1 MIMRNTARFVL
12 LAAAAAASVSCG
24 SAVRDGSS
32 PVFLVID
39 SLQGQRGGPQPGPLS
54 GFVNSDVITN
64 VTSPAPC
71 SSQVPCPTVFDDP
84 GSVQLRLTPKDIN
97 TTTGPTS
104 NNDVTITRVHIE
116 YMRADGRNTPG
127 VDVPFAF
134 DGATTGTVSAGGSL
148 SLGFELVRHAS
159 KQESPLVQLRAST
172 AILTTIA
179 RVTFIG
185 VDRTGNNIQVTGQI
199 QVNFGNFGD
208 Q

>member
-1 MIMRNTARFVL
+1 MIIRNAARFVL
-12 LAAAAAASVSCG
+12 LAAAAASVSCG

-39 SLQGQRGGPQPGPLS
+39 SLQGSRGGPQAGTAS
-54 GFVNSDVITN
+54 GFVLSDVVTN

-71 SSQVPCPTVFDDP
+71 STDSPCPTVFDDP
-84 GSVQLRLTPKDIN
+84 GIVVLRIEPKTIT

-104 NNDVTITRVHIE
+104 NNDVLITRVHVE
-116 YMRADGRNTPG
+116 YIRADGRNTPG
-127 VDVPFAF
+127 VDVPFPF
-134 DGATTGTVSAGGSL
+134 DGATTGTVPAGGSL
-148 SLGFELVRHAS
+148 TLGFELVRHAA
-159 KQESPLVQLRAST
+159 KQESPLVQLRTST
-172 AILTTIA
+172 TILTTIA

-185 VDRTGNNIQVTGQI
+185 VDRTGNNIQATGQI

>member
-1 MIMRNTARFVL
+1 MIKRNAVQFVL
-12 LAAAAAASVSCG
+12 LAAVAASVSCG
-24 SAVRDGSS
+24 DAVRDGSA
-32 PVFLVID
+32 PVYLVVD

-71 SSQVPCPTVFDDP
+71 SSQAPCPTVFDDP

-104 NNDVTITRVHIE
+104 NNDVTITRVHVE
-116 YMRADGRNTPG
+116 YIRADGRNTPG
-127 VDVPFAF
+127 VDVPFGF
-134 DGATTGTVSAGGSL
+134 DGATTGTVAAGGAL
-148 SLGFELVRHAS
+148 TLGFELVRHAA
-159 KQESPLVQLRAST
+159 KQEAPLVQLRGST

-185 VDRTGNNIQVTGQI
+185 VDRTGNNIQATGQI